1 MFTRTPA
8 SDVRLAEFAAMIRR
22 VAGVPRGTGPGAPDP
37 AGFSDEMGHRRPV
50 DAPFLAWRSRR
61 KPGKCEGESL
71 DVRAWWS
78 VASDPV
84 DLGALRGMLA
94 SHRPGPG
101 GFGALS
107 EQSAHQTIEVWS
119 ETELSTLHAL
129 WWVWVRTGDGEMGKM
144 LVEAAR
150 WHIAHLQPDNA
161 TNHPWAAHVFAA
173 LDACEGVREAG
184 LYAQTLVHN
193 CQTAL
198 GRPDRLS
205 VQILADAAE
214 AVELMLE
221 G

>member
-1 MFTRTPA
+1 M
-8 SDVRLAEFAAMIRR
+8 VRR
-22 VAGVPRGTGPGAPDP
+22 VAGVPRGTAWGGGDP

-61 KPGKCEGESL
+61 KPTKCERPAL
-71 DVRAWWS
+71 DVRAWRA
-78 VASDPV
+78 VASEPV
-84 DLGALRGMLA
+84 DLGEIRAALEA
-94 SHRPGPG
+94 HRPGPG

-107 EQSAHQTIEVWS
+107 EQSSHQTIEVWS

-129 WWVWVRTGDGEMGKM
+129 WWAWARTGDGEMGRA
-144 LVEAAR
+144 VAEAAR

-173 LDACEGVREAG
+173 LDACDGVREAG

-214 AVELMLE
+214 AVEQMVE